1 MKEFYLEV
9 SLKKDFS
16 VITETLQRIG
26 IINRTKKEVF
36 QTCHLFHNNGHYFL
50 VHFKE
55 LFSMFSFKDSGKI
68 EEDKIHMTDEDFE
81 RRNSIIFLLTKW
93 GLIDALDNEYINDNK
108 GNINVSVLGY
118 KEKEDYIL
126 TSKFNLSGNKE

>member
-1 MKEFYLEV
+1 
-9 SLKKDFS
+9 
-16 VITETLQRIG
+16 
-26 IINRTKKEVF
+26 
-36 QTCHLFHNNGHYFL
+36 
-50 VHFKE
+50 
-55 LFSMFSFKDSGKI
+55 MFSFKDSGKI

-81 RRNSIIFLLTKW
+81 RRKSIIFLLTKW
-93 GLIDALDNEYINDNK
+93 GLIDALDIEYINDNK